1 MCLSRRGDSGCQC
14 CSLDERPPGLKML
27 AEMLVC
33 VPILCPILVWP
44 HSRPASKVGARLCTH
59 LAPNGRA
66 SSVARR
72 PPAWRTREP
81 WRRFRRLAA
90 RAQVSHLAPR
100 PLGPCGPG
108 PVSFGRW
115 MPFFPK
121 GGGAYGD
128 KAPLAP
134 LRPWAP
140 RTSDVRGLQKMPS
153 LGAIITLTPRFSAC
167 PWGGW
172 GFGKSPNALWPVP
185 HDGHQLHPLPWSY
198 YLPYLFGN
206 FAHYI
211 VQLALEP

>member
-1 MCLSRRGDSGCQC
+1 MAATVALSSG
-14 CSLDERPPGLKML
+14 ERSPGLDL
-27 AEMLVC
+27 L
-33 VPILCPILVWP
+33 PWI
-44 HSRPASKVGARLCTH
+44 
-59 LAPNGRA
+59 
-66 SSVARR
+66 
-72 PPAWRTREP
+72 WRGY
-81 WRRFRRLAA
+81 
-90 RAQVSHLAPR
+90 AQVTSHLAPR

-153 LGAIITLTPRFSAC
+153 LGAIITLTRRFSAC

>member
-1 MCLSRRGDSGCQC
+1 MAWVPYCFQYYFGTTSARQPAGSQGRRTTVLTRLGLLFG
-14 CSLDERPPGLKML
+14 LPPLPGGRPLGGRGNRGGVS
-27 AEMLVC
+27 AA
-33 VPILCPILVWP
+33 WP
-44 HSRPASKVGARLCTH
+44 PRHKS
-59 LAPNGRA
+59 
-66 SSVARR
+66 
-72 PPAWRTREP
+72 
-81 WRRFRRLAA
+81 
-90 RAQVSHLAPR
+90 SHLAPR

-153 LGAIITLTPRFSAC
+153 LGAIITLTRRFSAC